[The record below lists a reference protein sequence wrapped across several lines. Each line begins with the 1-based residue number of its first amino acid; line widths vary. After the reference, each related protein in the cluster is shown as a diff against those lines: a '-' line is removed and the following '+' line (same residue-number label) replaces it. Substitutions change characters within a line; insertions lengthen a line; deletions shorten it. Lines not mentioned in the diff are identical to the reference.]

1 MTIAP
6 TTKGKTTLD
15 TVGGDLKTR
24 LSQDSL
30 DESLASARNTQ
41 RGQQQTQTILYY
53 PEKLHS
59 VSKSDCENFNSRV
72 MK

>member
-1 MTIAP
+1 MTLAP
-6 TTKGKTTLD
+6 TNKGKTTQD
-15 TVGGDLKTR
+15 TLGGDLKTR

-41 RGQQQTQTILYY
+41 RGQQQAQTILYY

-59 VSKSDCENFNSRV
+59 ISKSECENFNSRV